1 VSAAISFEFFPPRTP
16 EAEQRFVSVLERLAP
31 LEPSFVSV
39 TYGAGG
45 STRDSTL
52 ETLREIGARTAMPR
66 AGHLTCVGCPREQ
79 VDATI
84 RDYWDAGI
92 THIVAL
98 RGDMPELG
106 SAFAPHPD
114 GYSGSVELVS
124 AIRAIA
130 PFEVSV
136 SAYPETHPDSRSPAK
151 DLELLARKADAGAT
165 RAITQFCF
173 INERIVRL
181 RDSVDR
187 AGIAIPIVPG
197 IMFASNLDGLAR
209 MADRCGTQ
217 IPVSYAQRFE
227 GLDDDLHTRRLITAM
242 LAVRQIEELRREGF
256 EEFHLYTLNHAEI
269 VVSVCRMAEL
279 TPQARERER
288 QPA

>member
-1 VSAAISFEFFPPRTP
+1 MSVSVSFEFFPPRTP
-16 EAEQRFVSVLERLAP
+16 EAEQHFATVLERLAP

-45 STRDSTL
+45 STRSSTL
-52 ETLREIGARTAMPR
+52 EALREIGARTAMPR
-66 AGHLTCVGCPREQ
+66 AGHLTCVGCPREE

-84 RDYWDAGI
+84 RDYWENGI
-92 THIVAL
+92 SHIVAL

-106 SAFAPHPD
+106 SAFVAHPQ
-114 GYSGSVELVS
+114 GYGGSVELVE

-136 SAYPETHPDSRSPAK
+136 AAYPETHPDSRSQK
-151 DLELLARKADAGAT
+151 QDLELLARKADAGAT
-165 RAITQFCF
+165 RAITQFCL
-173 INERIVRL
+173 INERIVAL
-181 RDSVDR
+181 RESVSR

-197 IMFASNLDGLAR
+197 IMFSNNIAGLAR
-209 MADRCGTQ
+209 MAERCGTT
-217 IPVSYAQRFE
+217 IPASHAERYE
-227 GLDDDLHTRRLITAM
+227 GLDDDLHARRLVTAM

-256 EEFHLYTLNHAEI
+256 EEFHLYTLNQAEI
-269 VVSVCRMAEL
+269 VGAVCRLADL
-279 TPQARERER
+279 TPKARER